1 MGGVAIIRR
10 STSSRRRATSES
22 DILSLSGS
30 VMQNLLPIPY
40 TSSIAYQQ
48 MLEVFHSNW
57 SAIDLYTDFAI
68 YQFLKVTP
76 EQAHLITSGMM
87 FGRKRRLLSDLIKH
101 SSDHRREKLLAAF
114 GALGRSKREIITH
127 SYVAS
132 SAISV
137 NFLERNISG
146 SFKATTHDFS
156 PQTFHEH
163 VQMVAKAA
171 EVFRD
176 ALEISQDELNSF
188 VNAALSLNK
197 SPTTSGDDA

>member
-1 MGGVAIIRR
+1 
-10 STSSRRRATSES
+10 
-22 DILSLSGS
+22 
-30 VMQNLLPIPY
+30 MQHLLPIPY

-48 MLEVFHSNW
+48 MLGVFHSNW

-101 SSDHRREKLLAAF
+101 SSDPRKQKLLQAF
-114 GALGRSKREIITH
+114 GKLGKAKREIITH

-132 SAISV
+132 DAV
-137 NFLERNISG
+137 CVKFLERNISDK
-146 SFKATTHDFS
+146 FRANVHQFS

-163 VQMVAKAA
+163 VQTIAKAA
-171 EVFRD
+171 EEFHE
-176 ALEISQDELNSF
+176 ALGVSQDELNAF
-188 VNAALSLNK
+188 VNAALSLNN
-197 SPTTSGDDA
+197 SPTTSGEEA